1 VNISP
6 NLFWQNLGGKSQPS
20 EEYLQRQR
28 QRKQQQDDAQA
39 QIVEN
44 AKANK
49 SNWNGV
55 TQGYGYGNFGSGH
68 GQSGAFH
75 AAAANAQNAK
85 SLQGMIDQTMGTW
98 GQEHANRTLQA
109 REQQQRNH
117 EANLQA
123 MQSQAEMAKQNNA
136 QQMFQ
141 QSLNA
146 KRERNAAL
154 MSMAGLGGR
163 SIRTNG
169 RGGVNI
175 FRNALLG

>member
-1 VNISP
+1 MFGLSQP
-6 NLFWQNLGGKSQPS
+6 NPS
-20 EEYLQRQR
+20 EEFLKRQR
-28 QRKQQQDDAQA
+28 ERKEQQENAQA

-75 AAAANAQNAK
+75 AAVGNAQNAK

-109 REQQQRNH
+109 REEQQRGH

-123 MQSQAEMAKQNNA
+123 MQAQAEMAKQNNA
-136 QQMFQ
+136 REMFQ

-146 KRERNAAL
+146 KKERNEAL
-154 MSMAGLGGR
+154 MNMAGLGGHK
-163 SIRTNG
+163 IRTNG
-169 RGGVNI
+169 RGGVSI
-175 FRNALLG
+175 FRNSLLG

>member
-1 VNISP
+1 MFGFSQP
-6 NLFWQNLGGKSQPS
+6 NPS
-20 EEYLQRQR
+20 EEFLKRQR
-28 QRKQQQDDAQA
+28 ERKEQQENAQA

-75 AAAANAQNAK
+75 AAVGNAQNAK

-109 REQQQRNH
+109 REEQQRGH

-123 MQSQAEMAKQNNA
+123 MQSQAESAKHNNA
-136 QQMFQ
+136 QEMFR

-154 MSMAGLGGR
+154 MSMAGFGGHNV
-163 SIRTNG
+163 STDG
-169 RGGVNI
+169 RGGVSI
-175 FRNALLG
+175 FRNSLLG